1 MILSAQQLSIHFGMR
16 PILQQ
21 ADFYLEDHDKV
32 GIVGLNGAGKST
44 LLRLLAGA
52 EEADAG
58 QVILSAGVRRSF
70 LPQRPDM
77 DADASVLAQ
86 VMADAQSSAEYECK
100 AMLQRL
106 GLEDYNAPVGTLSG
120 GQRKRAALAAALLRP
135 AELLLLDEP
144 TNHLDSESIIWLE
157 DYLRAFRG
165 SLVMVTHDRYFLER
179 VCNRIV
185 EVDRGK
191 LYCYEANYS
200 RYLALKA
207 ERLEMAEAAERK
219 RQALLRRETAWIQR
233 GARARST
240 KSRDRI
246 ERYEALKAQSAPETD
261 TQVSLS
267 SASTR
272 MGKKC
277 IELIGVEK
285 YFAGKC
291 VLQPFSCPIGRRAR
305 IGVVGRNGAGK
316 STLLNLIAGTL
327 APDSGTVEVGQT
339 VRIGYFTQEG
349 DRTMDERERVYDF
362 ITGIAREIH
371 TDEGTFTAAQ
381 MLEQFLF
388 PGETQRKFIG
398 GLSGGERRRLYLL
411 SVLMGAPNVL
421 LMDEPTNDLDIQT
434 LILLEDYLDTF
445 PGIVITVS
453 HDRYFLD
460 RVVNR
465 IFAFEGNGVVQ
476 QYEGG
481 FTDYQRAWNE
491 RHPQISGNGAGAGNA
506 GSGKASDKD
515 IDEENAANAKA
526 VNKNNWKETSGAQK
540 KLRLSYKEQRE
551 WETIEG
557 DIAGLEEAIAALETE
572 IEKSASNYTRLNEL
586 MKEKTEKEAQ
596 LEEKMDRWMYLT
608 DLVEQI

>member
-339 VRIGYFTQEG
+339 VNITSDAKAGQTYTGVVTKVSVVGNTSGGTTTYPVTVRIDETDGLRPGMNVDAEIVLSSADDVLAIPSLAVNRGDTVLVTSDSPSAANALEQEAPEGYAYVQVTTGVSDDSYIEITSGLQEG
-349 DRTMDERERVYDF
+349 DTVAYRRTASSGSDMMMS
-362 ITGIAREIH
+362 G
-371 TDEGTFTAAQ
+371 
-381 MLEQFLF
+381 M
-388 PGETQRKFIG
+388 PGGDMG
-398 GLSGGERRRLYLL
+398 GGMPGGGGGMPSGG
-411 SVLMGAPNVL
+411 
-421 LMDEPTNDLDIQT
+421 
-434 LILLEDYLDTF
+434 
-445 PGIVITVS
+445 PG
-453 HDRYFLD
+453 
-460 RVVNR
+460 
-465 IFAFEGNGVVQ
+465 GGGPG
-476 QYEGG
+476 GG
-481 FTDYQRAWNE
+481 F
-491 RHPQISGNGAGAGNA
+491 
-506 GSGKASDKD
+506 
-515 IDEENAANAKA
+515 
-526 VNKNNWKETSGAQK
+526 
-540 KLRLSYKEQRE
+540 
-551 WETIEG
+551 
-557 DIAGLEEAIAALETE
+557 
-572 IEKSASNYTRLNEL
+572 
-586 MKEKTEKEAQ
+586 
-596 LEEKMDRWMYLT
+596 
-608 DLVEQI
+608 

>member
-388 PGETQRKFIG
+388 EHQRKFIG
-398 GLSGGERRRLYLL
+398 CLSGGERRRLYLL

-421 LMDEPTNDLDIQT
+421 LMDEPTNDLDTET
-434 LILLEDYLDTF
+434 LTVLEDYLHSF
-445 PGIVITVS
+445 QGAVIAVS

-460 RVVNR
+460 KLAEE
-465 IFAFEGNGVVQ
+465 IFEICPGGAVHRYTGNWS
-476 QYEGG
+476 
-481 FTDYQRAWNE
+481 DYAAKRPAPAQE
-491 RHPQISGNGAGAGNA
+491 HPMKKTPSPSPAP
-506 GSGKASDKD
+506 KAKP
-515 IDEENAANAKA
+515 
-526 VNKNNWKETSGAQK
+526 QK
-540 KLRLSYKEQRE
+540 RKFSYKEQRE
-551 WETIEG
+551 FETI
-557 DIAGLEEAIAALETE
+557 DDDLAALEDQLAQCE
-572 IEKSASNYTRLNEL
+572 AAMSAAGSDYVKLQTLCAQ
-586 MKEKTEKEAQ
+586 KEALTQQ
-596 LEEKMDRWMYLT
+596 LEEKTARWLYLNE
-608 DLVEQI
+608 LAEQIAAQT